1 MGFRGPSTHRGSMSV
16 EFNPELLQRYGGNV
30 PRYTSYP
37 TAVQFHERISAAD
50 YEAAA
55 RGRSASPVSVYVHVP
70 FCWSPCY
77 YCACNRIITHQANT
91 ATQYV
96 AHLTRE
102 IELRARCFEEGRR
115 PAEQLHF
122 GGGTPTYLSTA
133 IISRVV
139 ETIGRYFPLTHA
151 SGRDYSIEID
161 PRTLASSTLA
171 ELKQIGFNR
180 LSLGVQ
186 DFDPAVQRIINRVQP
201 EEMVRAA
208 LDEARRLQYSSV
220 NFDLIYGLPAQS
232 PFGFAATLDRVMAMR
247 PDRIAVYGYAH
258 LPSLFKAQN
267 RFRNVDL
274 PDAKTRIALLGL
286 AIRELGKAGYV
297 HIGMDHFALPG
308 DSLARARKEGSLQRS
323 FQGYTTHA
331 DMDLVNFGASA
342 IGRVGDLFVQNVK
355 HLNEYNRAIDGGTLP
370 LSKGLRLTRDDQ
382 IRADVIQRIMCQRR
396 VGIDE
401 LEARWGFHFADYF
414 GREIESL
421 QFLQRDELI
430 TLTQHEIEV
439 TPRGGFLLRNIAVAF
454 DAYARTTAP
463 ERASRAI

>member
-1 MGFRGPSTHRGSMSV
+1 MTV

-55 RGRSASPVSVYVHVP
+55 RGRSAGPVSVYVHVP

-77 YCACNRIITHQANT
+77 YCACNRIITHQEST

-96 AHLTRE
+96 ERLTRE
-102 IELRARCFEEGRR
+102 IELRARCFEEGR

-122 GGGTPTYLSTA
+122 GGGTPTYLTTA
-133 IISRVV
+133 VLSGVV
-139 ETIGRYFPLTHA
+139 KTIGRYFPLTRA
-151 SGRDYSIEID
+151 SRRDYSIEID
-161 PRTLASSTLA
+161 PRTLESGTLA

-201 EEMVRAA
+201 EEMVQAA

-220 NFDLIYGLPAQS
+220 NFDLIYGLPGQS
-232 PFGFAATLDRVMAMR
+232 PFSFAATLERVMAMR

-258 LPSLFKAQN
+258 LPTLFKAQN
-267 RFRNVDL
+267 RFNNMEL

-297 HIGMDHFALPG
+297 HIGMDHFALPD
-308 DSLARARKEGSLQRS
+308 DSLARARKGGTLQRS

-342 IGRVGDLFVQNVK
+342 IGRVGDLFVQNAK
-355 HLNEYNRAIDGGTLP
+355 HLNEYKRAIDGGKLP

-382 IRADVIQRIMCQRR
+382 IRADVIQRVMCQRR
-396 VGIDE
+396 VDIDE
-401 LEARWGFHFADYF
+401 LEARWGLDFPDYF

-421 QFLQRDELI
+421 QSLQDDDLM
-430 TLTQHEIEV
+430 TLTQHEIKV
-439 TPRGGFLLRNIAVAF
+439 TPRGEFLLRNIAVVF
-454 DAYARTTAP
+454 DAYAGISAP
-463 ERASRAI
+463 RRASKAI